1 MAGDEGEVDSFGKAL
16 ERVRRFTVSRLKAGD
31 RPSDLSFAL
40 AYVAAEMGL
49 RVTDGQEPLGVFRT
63 VLHALAAAAAN
74 GAEAGHATQADA
86 EHAPDMDDRVP
97 TDAVFH

>member
-1 MAGDEGEVDSFGKAL
+1 MASHEGEDDSFGKVL
-16 ERVRRFTVSRLKAGD
+16 ERARRFTVSRLKAGD

-74 GAEAGHATQADA
+74 GAKVGQVNQADA
-86 EHAPDMDDRVP
+86 ERAPDMDDRVP